1 MSQSSHVFVFRI
13 ALAPFFLLYG
23 SLVVSYNMLASFV
36 ETQAARCYSFALA
49 IAGHYSYLY
58 SRFWLR
64 ACLSLM
70 RFVEDAVTRIFEW
83 ESRALSLPAC
93 GVHVPQESAVV
104 IIGGEVGELCGPTIH
119 QAYTVTLI
127 SNFARI

>member
-1 MSQSSHVFVFRI
+1 
-13 ALAPFFLLYG
+13 
-23 SLVVSYNMLASFV
+23 MLASFV
-36 ETQAARCYSFALA
+36 ETQAARCYTFALA

-104 IIGGEVGELCGPTIH
+104 IIGGEVGELCGSTIH